1 MVASTQF
8 DASIWA
14 HPANSSKC
22 LPVRTNKQDELQ
34 KLKEEVLNKEGEI
47 TILRTQLK
55 QSKEH
60 AELNYSKK
68 LNESVDKIQLI
79 QSEKERI
86 STELDFKNMEIVNLK
101 KKLENITK
109 NLFDNSTLSKTSR
122 IIDNSII
129 PLEVTKSSSSE
140 TLTLEEKIEPFSGTS
155 KFLLFF
161 SIYLHILSLFLLIL
175 HRFSIK
181 ICDTFKNIWECW
193 RWQVSENSV
202 LESNDRWEISAQFDV
217 SQLSWPTGKRFIYL
231 YSVWWAVE
239 NKTFFWY
246 N

>member
-14 HPANSSKC
+14 HPTNSSKC
-22 LPVRTNKQDELQ
+22 LPNRINKQDELQ
-34 KLKEEVLNKEGEI
+34 KLREEVLNKEGEI

-122 IIDNSII
+122 IIENSIL
-129 PLEVTKSSSSE
+129 PLEISKSNSSE
-140 TLTLEEKIEPFSGTS
+140 TFTIEEKIEPFSGTS
-155 KFLLFF
+155 KFLSLL
-161 SIYLHILSLFLLIL
+161 SIYFHILLLFPLIL

-181 ICDTFKNIWECW
+181 ICDTFKNI
-193 RWQVSENSV
+193 
-202 LESNDRWEISAQFDV
+202 
-217 SQLSWPTGKRFIYL
+217 
-231 YSVWWAVE
+231 
-239 NKTFFWY
+239 
-246 N
+246 